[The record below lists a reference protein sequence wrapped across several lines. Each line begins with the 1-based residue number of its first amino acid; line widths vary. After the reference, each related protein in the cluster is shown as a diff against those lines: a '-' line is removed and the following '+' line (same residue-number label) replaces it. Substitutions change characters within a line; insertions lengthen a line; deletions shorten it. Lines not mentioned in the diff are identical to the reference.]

1 MRAGV
6 QEASYARLE
15 LDYGARIT
23 SFDKDSPSFTDP
35 SFTDQFVMEIPPSL
49 PMRTLLD
56 MLLVH
61 FRHIGLFTETE
72 ILAKFHTWTLDGKGI
87 YNSKGFSAASC
98 ISTTTLKAV
107 QQVLPSDSDDS
118 EPAPKRQKKPSEEC
132 RSNRKEV

>member
-23 SFDKDSPSFTDP
+23 SFDKDSPSFTD
-35 SFTDQFVMEIPPSL
+35 QFVMEIPPSL

-61 FRHIGLFTETE
+61 FRRIGLFTETE